1 MTPEGEFRGPT
12 PPTRGDRVASVV
24 LRVAMGVVAL
34 AGLLA
39 LASIAIV
46 ALSVILPILFGAA
59 LIAAGVMWWQLRKA
73 RRNGQDVRI
82 VMFRNR

>member
-1 MTPEGEFRGPT
+1 MTPEGDFRGPP
-12 PPTRGDRVASVV
+12 PPTRGDRVASMV
-24 LRVAMGVVAL
+24 LRVAMGVVGL

-39 LASIAIV
+39 LASLAIV

-59 LIAAGVMWWQLRKA
+59 LVAGGVMWWQLRKA